1 MLNQA
6 RIDGLLGYMEE
17 IGLSQML
24 IRNPVLIRY
33 FVGIQAQG
41 SDRATLLYVSRNNGV
56 KLLIN
61 ELTIPRNWD
70 WIRNSM
76 GTRTM

>member
-24 IRNPVLIRY
+24 REDVEQPL
-33 FVGIQAQG
+33 
-41 SDRATLLYVSRNNGV
+41 
-56 KLLIN
+56 
-61 ELTIPRNWD
+61 
-70 WIRNSM
+70 
-76 GTRTM
+76 

>member
-41 SDRATLLYVSRNNGV
+41 SDRATLLVRLQEQWRAADQRTHQLSQ
-56 KLLIN
+56 
-61 ELTIPRNWD
+61 ELGLD
-70 WIRNSM
+70 QEFH

>member
-33 FVGIQAQG
+33 FVGIQA
-41 SDRATLLYVSRNNGV
+41 
-56 KLLIN
+56 
-61 ELTIPRNWD
+61 
-70 WIRNSM
+70 
-76 GTRTM
+76 